1 MTTGAGAPIETE
13 LKFEVQDPKPIR
25 KLLDSEEL
33 NGLPATGPLVTV
45 EVEDRYFDTE
55 GRALEAAGRVAR
67 LRRTGDDTLVT
78 VKSLAVATDGPV
90 HRREEIE
97 GPATIEQA
105 PAQWPPSDARAI
117 VMELAGDA
125 PLVELVTIKQRR
137 QVRPFGNDEV
147 GVEVSLDRVSVLR
160 HGRSIARFV
169 ELEAELRS
177 GDEARLTALGAHL
190 ATAQGL
196 APARQSKLQRA
207 LAALER
213 AEREATRPHLMVGAT
228 PGVSATDTLA
238 EAGRKVLAFHFE
250 RLLAR
255 EPGTREGRDIEELHQ
270 MRVATRRLRAA
281 WRVFGDAFDPAD
293 AKRLKRPL
301 RVVAAALG
309 AVRDLDV
316 LLEIARA
323 YQVGLPEPE
332 GVAFGALIRDLE
344 ARREA
349 ARQQLDDVLDQPRY
363 GRWLHASVAFLGS
376 PRRPSKPAATA
387 EPRLVR
393 ELAPAAIWAAFGRV
407 LAYEGIQRWA
417 DVPTLH
423 ALRIEGKRLRYSLEF
438 VREALGPEVNPLIQ
452 RVTAMQDHLG
462 LLNDADVAATM
473 ARDFLS
479 TRSAELSAAERAA
492 VGAFIVDRD
501 RELRRLHRT
510 AGRPWRSVS
519 GILFRRR
526 LGRVLA
532 GL

>member
-13 LKFEVQDPKPIR
+13 LKFEVRDPKAIR
-25 KLLDSEEL
+25 KLLGGDDL
-33 NGLPATGPLVTV
+33 DGLPATGPLATI
-45 EVEDRYFDTE
+45 EVEDRYVDTE

-67 LRRTGDDTLVT
+67 LRTSGDATLVT

-97 GPATIEQA
+97 GPASLELP
-105 PAQWPPSDARAI
+105 PAEWPASDARSI
-117 VMELAGDA
+117 VLELAGDA
-125 PLVELVTIKQRR
+125 PLAELVTIHQRR
-137 QVRPFGNDEV
+137 QVRPFGDD
-147 GVEVSLDRVSVLR
+147 GVSIEVSLDRVSVLR
-160 HGRSIARFV
+160 HGRAISRFV

-177 GDEARLTALGAHL
+177 GDEARLAALGTHL
-190 ATAQGL
+190 ATVAPL

-207 LAALER
+207 LAAIER
-213 AEREATRPHLMVGAT
+213 AEREAARPHLSVGPT
-228 PGVSATDTLA
+228 PGVLASDTLA
-238 EAGRKVLAFHFE
+238 EAGRKVMAFHFE

-281 WRVFGDAFDPAD
+281 WRVFGAAFDPAD
-293 AKRLKRPL
+293 ARRLKRPL
-301 RVVAAALG
+301 RVVATALG

-323 YQVGLPEPE
+323 HRAGLPEAE
-332 GVAFGALIRDLE
+332 AVAFGPLIRDLE

-349 ARQQLDDVLDQPRY
+349 ARIQLHDVLDQPRY
-363 GRWLHASVAFLGS
+363 VRWLHASVAFLGS
-376 PRRPSKPAATA
+376 PRPTSRSVVATG
-387 EPRLVR
+387 PRLVR

-438 VREALGPEVNPLIQ
+438 IREALGPEVAPLIQ
-452 RVTAMQDHLG
+452 RVTALQDHLG

-473 ARDFLS
+473 ARDFLA
-479 TRSAELSAAERAA
+479 TRSTELSPAERSA

-501 RELRRLHRT
+501 RELARLRRS
-510 AGRPWRSVS
+510 AGRPWRSVA
-519 GILFRRR
+519 GVLFRRR